1 METQEVD
8 PAELITR
15 QAIIDRDKNSFG
27 YELLYQNSPDK
38 FIPLLAS
45 NHKTAQALL
54 NRFASLPADKE
65 IEKGRKPVFINMD
78 CQFLLID
85 ALPALLFPAIIIEL
99 NPEAADHVENLLAYK
114 NRHPQLKLCL
124 GSFRADIYPEEL
136 LKIAD
141 YISIDLQSF
150 PADAINTFKPLG
162 SSFSGLIKVKNIQ
175 TADDFKHAL
184 MLDADLF
191 SGEFLIAPELS
202 EAKMLSANAQATLRL
217 LGELYNPDT
226 NPEKIERAIIADTIL
241 TTQLLRLINSAAFG
255 MARKIENI
263 KEAIVFLGLS
273 MLRQWV
279 SLLVLS
285 SQKNKPSELMRINL
299 VRAAFCRDLAQLLE
313 TVDADKAFLMGLI
326 SMIDAY
332 LDFPLKNLL
341 DDLPLSDDIN
351 QALLSESGILGDILS
366 SVRHYE
372 QADWPNL
379 GQQQL
384 AEAVWGNLYLGALN
398 WADDTIRLI
407 HAN

>member
-1 METQEVD
+1 
-8 PAELITR
+8 
-15 QAIIDRDKNSFG
+15 
-27 YELLYQNSPDK
+27 
-38 FIPLLAS
+38 
-45 NHKTAQALL
+45 
-54 NRFASLPADKE
+54 
-65 IEKGRKPVFINMD
+65 
-78 CQFLLID
+78 
-85 ALPALLFPAIIIEL
+85 
-99 NPEAADHVENLLAYK
+99 
-114 NRHPQLKLCL
+114 
-124 GSFRADIYPEEL
+124 
-136 LKIAD
+136 
-141 YISIDLQSF
+141 
-150 PADAINTFKPLG
+150 
-162 SSFSGLIKVKNIQ
+162 
-175 TADDFKHAL
+175 
-184 MLDADLF
+184 
-191 SGEFLIAPELS
+191 
-202 EAKMLSANAQATLRL
+202 
-217 LGELYNPDT
+217 
-226 NPEKIERAIIADTIL
+226 
-241 TTQLLRLINSAAFG
+241 
-255 MARKIENI
+255 IENI

-332 LDFPLKNLL
+332 LDFPLKDLL
-341 DDLPLSDDIN
+341 DDLPLSEDIN